1 MHQYCACEMIVKR
14 VGFNYFLFLFL
25 IGISN
30 VVQAQSIRVLGR
42 IFDATSSKPVEF
54 AIVSALSKSDSL
66 LGGGLSQGNGDF
78 MLENISRQASQ
89 IRIQFIGYETQVIP
103 LKTVASVSL
112 YDLGN
117 IRLKVNQQQLK
128 ELVIEGEKSQMTLG
142 IDRRIYQVDKDLS
155 ARGGTALDAM
165 KNIPGIT
172 VGSDN
177 SVQLRNQGPTIFID
191 GRPSLLSLDQ
201 IPADDIDRIEVIT
214 NPSVKY
220 SASTTGGILNV
231 VLKKNLRPGYFGSL
245 SAGIGSNNRYST
257 NGNISIREKKLS
269 IQVSGNY
276 GASQNQNNGYTHREN
291 FSNGQTAGKFNL
303 DNTNLT
309 SRWNSS
315 GRIAADYKINV
326 RSLLSANYN
335 YSENGVD
342 ANENQ
347 NYSTSDSSTQIINS
361 GYRNN
366 ELKNNWKVHSAQI
379 LFKKNYPKIGK
390 ELSADLGMTHSDNYN
405 YSLFD
410 THTTLDLLNPDFI
423 SNEKQN
429 NTGNRSATLYNGQ
442 IDYSNP
448 LTSNSRLDWGGR
460 FAYKQSFSDFEVNT
474 LDPNTN
480 ISISDTGLSNKF
492 RVDDFIGAAYVN
504 YAGKLGPFMYQAGMR
519 YEHTWFVAESQKSGQ
534 EYSYIYPKSVSD
546 LDKVLFPAIYF
557 SKKIK
562 ENHEFQLNFSRKIG
576 RPGYMQLIPF
586 ITYADRQSV
595 QIGNPVLGPEFINL
609 AELNYSFQGNK
620 SSVLSG
626 IYTRQTLQAI
636 TTVLYKSPTN
646 PDILVS
652 TFGNGKDKFD
662 LGWENTFKQ
671 KLFTWLDF
679 SLNTNVFYSKI
690 SLEQNGILSQNEGFS
705 WNAKSMF
712 SVKASKKLSFQLNG
726 SYEAPRIIPQG
737 TINAI
742 WFSDISCSININKKL
757 SASATLSDVF
767 NTKRYGTNYQSASFN
782 QDIIRRWETRY
793 FRMNITWKFGEPDVS
808 LFRRRNNSR
817 REPGSGGTEMQEL

>member
-1 MHQYCACEMIVKR
+1 MGVLR
-14 VGFNYFLFLFL
+14 VGYCLIVSFLLL
-25 IGISN
+25 GIRMDI
-30 VVQAQSIRVLGR
+30 QAQSIRIMGR
-42 IFDATSSKPVEF
+42 IFDSATNKPIEF
-54 AIVSALSKSDSL
+54 VIISALSPSDSL

-78 MLENISRQASQ
+78 VLENISRKTSK
-89 IRIQFIGYETQVIP
+89 IKIQFIGYETQIIY
-103 LKTVASVSL
+103 LKTEASISL

-117 IRLKVNQQQLK
+117 IHLKINQQQLK
-128 ELVIEGEKSQMTLG
+128 EVTIEGEKSQMTLG
-142 IDRRIYQVDKDLS
+142 IDRRIYQVDKDIG
-155 ARGGTALDAM
+155 AKGGTALDAI

-177 SVQLRNQGPTIFID
+177 SVQLRNQGPTIFVD

-220 SASTTGGILNV
+220 SASATGGILNV

-257 NGNISIREKKLS
+257 NGNISVREKKFS
-269 IQVSGNY
+269 IQLSGNY
-276 GASQNQNNGYTHREN
+276 GSSQNHNNGFTRRES
-291 FSNGQTAGKFNL
+291 FTSGISSGKFNL
-303 DNTNLT
+303 DNSNLT

-315 GRIAADYKINV
+315 GRIAADYKINI
-326 RSLLSANYN
+326 RSLLSANYS
-335 YSENGVD
+335 YSENGV
-342 ANENQ
+342 NTSENQ
-347 NYSTSDSSTQIINS
+347 DYTSKDSLSQLVNS
-361 GYRNN
+361 GNRNN
-366 ELKNNWKVHSAQI
+366 DLKNNWKIHSAQI
-379 LFKKNYPKIGK
+379 LFKKNYPKQGK
-390 ELSADLGMTHSDNYN
+390 ELSADIGLTHSDNYN
-405 YSLFD
+405 FSLFD
-410 THTTLDLLNPDFI
+410 TYTTSNLLNPNYI
-423 SNEKQN
+423 PHEQQN

-448 LTSNSRLDWGGR
+448 LNATSRLEWGAR
-460 FAYKQSFSDFEVNT
+460 IAYKQSFSDFEVNAIN
-474 LDPNTN
+474 PINN
-480 ISISDTGLSNKF
+480 QIISDTGLSNAF
-492 RVDDFIGAAYVN
+492 RVDDFIGAAYLN
-504 YAGKLGPFMYQAGMR
+504 YAGKLGPFLYQAGIR
-519 YEHTWFVAESQKSGQ
+519 YEHTWFVAESQKTGQ
-534 EYSYIYPKSVSD
+534 HYSYIYPNSIHD
-546 LDKVLFPAIYF
+546 IDKVLFPAIYF

-609 AELNYSFQGNK
+609 AEFNYSFQGNK
-620 SSVLSG
+620 FSVLSG

-636 TTVLYKSPTN
+636 TTVLYKSPSN

-652 TFGNGKDKFD
+652 SFGNGKDKFD
-662 LGWENTFKQ
+662 FGWENTWKQ
-671 KLFTWLDF
+671 KIVSWLDF
-679 SLNTNVFYSKI
+679 SLNTHVFYSKI
-690 SLEQNGILSQNEGFS
+690 SLEQKGIITQNEGTS
-705 WNAKSMF
+705 WNAKTMF
-712 SVKASKKLSFQLNG
+712 SIKASKKLSFQVNG

-742 WFSDISCSININKKL
+742 WFSDVSCNLTINKKF

-767 NTKRYGTNYQSASFN
+767 NTKRYGTSYQSLSFN
-782 QDIIRRWETRY
+782 QDISRRWETRY
-793 FRMNITWKFGEPDVS
+793 VRVNITWKFGEPDVS